1 MTERK
6 PIQVPKDFAL
16 CEDGTMWKWV
26 PAYSAN
32 TYSPFIP
39 AHWSKLPNIPSDEE
53 YEKQKEE
60 REALWNKIN
69 DATEKQMRAAL
80 SSMNMGVVK

>member
-6 PIQVPKDFAL
+6 PITVPKDFVL

-26 PAYSAN
+26 PASSFDI
-32 TYSPFIP
+32 YSPFIP
-39 AHWSKLPNIPSDEE
+39 AHWSKLPNIPTDEE

-60 REALWNKIN
+60 REALWDKIN
-69 DATEKQMRAAL
+69 GETEKRMKATL
-80 SSMNMGVVK
+80 TSLNMGVVK

>member
-6 PIQVPKDFAL
+6 PIQVTKDFIL

-26 PAYSAN
+26 PSYYDKMASVTISAY
-32 TYSPFIP
+32 
-39 AHWSKLPNIPSDEE
+39 WSKLPNIPSDEE

-60 REALWNKIN
+60 RDALWNKIN
-69 DATEKQMRAAL
+69 DATENKMRAAL
-80 SSMNMGVVK
+80 SSMNMGLMK